1 MRTRDKKLF
10 FALLTAWFLVN
21 LLQAIFTE
29 VLSDEAYYYLYGKYL
44 EWGYFDHPPMVAL
57 IIRIS
62 SLLFDGNLG
71 IRLMTLLLQ
80 IGTLLLIWK
89 IIDIKEPVRE
99 QVFLFFIIAASLPM
113 FSAYGFFTTP
123 DVPLLFFTALFLF
136 AYKKYLEKQGW
147 LTVFILSI
155 SMAGLIYSKYQAV
168 LVIGLVVLSN
178 LRLLKMYKFW
188 IAGIVAILFLSPHI
202 YWQFVNDFPSFK
214 YHLLDRSEGF
224 RWVYFLEY
232 IPNQMAVFN
241 PFTLGAVIYV
251 LIKFRPADLLNKA
264 YYFLIIGFIGFFWI
278 TSFRGHVEPHWTV
291 ACSIPMIILL
301 FFKVSESKILER
313 FVRKYIIPS
322 LLILFLIRILLIID
336 MPLNR
341 YLGFSGKKEKYKYIE
356 SVSGDLPVAFVSSFQ
371 SPSLFSF
378 FTGKQAFA
386 ISTLTTRQTQF
397 DIWQFEK
404 KYQNRPV
411 FVEGYREGRSK
422 KFEKGRIKFSGFKTD
437 SLQTTN
443 RMRIVFD
450 ESMKTVKSGDS
461 ISVPFTMYNPSD
473 NDIDFNHPQF
483 PVQVCTAL
491 IKGEETYIQYVVL
504 SEPIGILHKG
514 ESLQRTLKTGIP
526 DLPSGIYN
534 FGISLNTVL
543 DPTVNSVFV
552 KIKIDKND

>member
-251 LIKFRPADLLNKA
+251 LIKFRPAD
-264 YYFLIIGFIGFFWI
+264 FI
-278 TSFRGHVEPHWTV
+278 
-291 ACSIPMIILL
+291 
-301 FFKVSESKILER
+301 
-313 FVRKYIIPS
+313 
-322 LLILFLIRILLIID
+322 
-336 MPLNR
+336 
-341 YLGFSGKKEKYKYIE
+341 KK
-356 SVSGDLPVAFVSSFQ
+356 D
-371 SPSLFSF
+371 
-378 FTGKQAFA
+378 
-386 ISTLTTRQTQF
+386 
-397 DIWQFEK
+397 
-404 KYQNRPV
+404 
-411 FVEGYREGRSK
+411 
-422 KFEKGRIKFSGFKTD
+422 
-437 SLQTTN
+437 
-443 RMRIVFD
+443 
-450 ESMKTVKSGDS
+450 
-461 ISVPFTMYNPSD
+461 
-473 NDIDFNHPQF
+473 
-483 PVQVCTAL
+483 
-491 IKGEETYIQYVVL
+491 
-504 SEPIGILHKG
+504 
-514 ESLQRTLKTGIP
+514 
-526 DLPSGIYN
+526 
-534 FGISLNTVL
+534 
-543 DPTVNSVFV
+543 
-552 KIKIDKND
+552 